1 MVVRNGTSRPCP
13 TNLRPPQQSVLP
25 SRSRL
30 RTHPRSTATWWSVCS
45 AAPAPQRSMPWMH
58 CGVPKSASPRISGY
72 RPTAAERGKLQR
84 HASTSLRQRAVT
96 QESAWAGLRYCG
108 GAGYPHT
115 PYPCAPCP
123 WLAAL
128 HCTAWRSLHLP
139 LSLPPAWTRCAAPC
153 AARATS
159 APSPPVWHRKAV
171 GAWAPISL
179 PTRWPPSPKP
189 SAASPACARVALQ
202 GSSRGQPP

>member
-1 MVVRNGTSRPCP
+1 MRNGTSRPCP
-13 TNLRPPQQSVLP
+13 TNLHPPPLSVPP
-25 SRSRL
+25 SQSRL
-30 RTHPRSTATWWSVCS
+30 LHHPRPAATWWAVCS
-45 AAPAPQRSMPWMH
+45 TVPALQGYVSWTH
-58 CGVPKSASPRISGY
+58 CGVLK
-72 RPTAAERGKLQR
+72 
-84 HASTSLRQRAVT
+84 STSSRIFGYHPMVAEGQAATPDRQLPPALVT
-96 QESAWAGLRYCG
+96 QESAWASRSYCG
-108 GAGYPHT
+108 GAGTRT
-115 PYPCAPCP
+115 PYPRAPWP

-139 LSLPPAWTRCAAPC
+139 LPLPPAWTRCAAPC

-159 APSPPVWHRKAV
+159 APSPLVWHRKAV

-202 GSSRGQPP
+202 GSSWGQSP